1 MRKINTR
8 QFNRATRSTPR
19 EINRKIVLNLVRE
32 HQPVSRAD
40 LARQMQVGR
49 GMITQLVDEL
59 IGNGIIAE
67 GPIANAPRGRKPRL
81 LHVATRDRFCVAVD
95 VRFRRTHVAL
105 TDMDGRQLAMETLDT
120 VRDPDALVA
129 AVAERVHRLLDQHG
143 GVENCEGI
151 GVVVPGMIHRRTGL
165 ILNSPQLGWRDV
177 PLREALSIATG
188 LRVLI
193 ENAPIASALAQMW
206 LPPFARDGVD
216 SFAYVS
222 VSDGVGVCVVDHGEV
237 FRGHGDTAGEF
248 GHLPLSLDGPRCM
261 CGLRGC
267 LEAYTSNVATL
278 ARYFEL
284 DPSVPANREALR
296 GYDFGIEDLI
306 ARIRAGDVRATAALT
321 ETGRYLGIGLAGII
335 TALSPARVVVSGEI
349 THAWDVIG
357 PLVNAAVK
365 ERTITRAAGATP
377 IVPVPSGDT
386 SRLRGAT
393 ALLVARRFAA
403 PKVA

>member
-40 LARQMQVGR
+40 LARQMHVGR

-59 IGNGIIAE
+59 IAHGIVAE
-67 GPIANAPRGRKPRL
+67 GATANVPRGRKPKL
-81 LHVATRDRFCVAVD
+81 LHVATRDRFCIAVD
-95 VRFRRTHVAL
+95 VRFSRTHVAL
-105 TDMDGRQLAMETLDT
+105 TDMDGRQLAMETMATRLD
-120 VRDPDALVA
+120 PAELVA
-129 AVAERVHRLLDQHG
+129 DLAARVQRLLADHGAER
-143 GVENCEGI
+143 CEGI

-177 PLREALSIATG
+177 PLREALAEATG

-193 ENAPIASALAQMW
+193 ENAPIACALAWMW

-216 SFAYVS
+216 SFAYVT
-222 VSDGVGVCVVDHGEV
+222 VGDGVGVCVVDHGEV

-261 CGLRGC
+261 CALRGC

-278 ARYFEL
+278 ARYFDL
-284 DPSVPANREALR
+284 DASVPASREALR
-296 GYDFGIEDLI
+296 GHDFGIEDLI
-306 ARIRAGDVRATAALT
+306 ARVRAGDVRATAALA
-321 ETGRYLGIGLAGII
+321 ETGRYLGIGWRGS
-335 TALSPARVVVSGEI
+335 SPR
-349 THAWDVIG
+349 
-357 PLVNAAVK
+357 
-365 ERTITRAAGATP
+365 
-377 IVPVPSGDT
+377 
-386 SRLRGAT
+386 
-393 ALLVARRFAA
+393 
-403 PKVA
+403 